1 MHTQIKQCLY
11 SFLSLILIS
20 SPAKASNLDCYATPD
35 CSALGYTMTEADC
48 EGTHFVRCPT
58 DTSKL
63 FCKPNLYKS
72 TCEVGDVLGND
83 KKCYDAVNLPQSVK
97 PIAIVFDV
105 ENRLAVALTD
115 VKKDGSA
122 GSESMSWSATACDTL
137 NLENCTT
144 TDTVITTC
152 GTDGR
157 ANTNAMLAST
167 CNGTAYAANAVSA
180 YYPSGCS
187 ADFCKA
193 EKWFLPSL
201 RDLNIISSNNSAI
214 NTILLLLSSKGAS
227 QLQNAFYWSSTES
240 SYANAWSF
248 GMPIGPMTNGGKSYN
263 YAFVRPVL
271 HY

>member
-72 TCEVGDVLGND
+72 ICEVGDVLGND
-83 KKCYDAVNLPQSVK
+83 EKCYDAANLPQSVK
-97 PIAIVFDV
+97 PIAVVFDV

-115 VKKDGSA
+115 VKQDGSA
-122 GSESMSWSATACDTL
+122 GSERMLWSSSYCDAP
-137 NLENCTT
+137 NLENCTNSN
-144 TDTVITTC
+144 TVITTC
-152 GTDGR
+152 GADGR
-157 ANTNAMLAST
+157 ANTDAILAST
-167 CNGTAYAANAVSA
+167 CNGTPYAANAVNN
-180 YYPSGCS
+180 YQISGCS
-187 ADFCKA
+187 KDFCKQG
-193 EKWFLPSL
+193 KWFLPSM
-201 RDLNIISSNNSAI
+201 RDLYTIYSFKSAVNNTLS
-214 NTILLLLSSKGAS
+214 LLVTLGAS
-227 QLQNAFYWSSTES
+227 QFMDGYYWSSIERYNDFAWVLGMS
-240 SYANAWSF
+240 SGF
-248 GMPIGPMTNGGKSYN
+248 TLSYN
-263 YAFVRPVL
+263 KYSNYYVRPVL